1 MRDRVENALVQLR
14 EKVYSLLSVVS
25 SPPSENIVAKQN
37 MDLQLSPGLRKG
49 GVNIFQF
56 QNAVIDNKVVNV
68 VVEIL
73 RDIDRLRDIVPI
85 ESSIDSYFDSLI
97 EEGVTWREFVKR
109 MQREFIQAYL
119 RKGLTI
125 TEIARRLGIQRTYL
139 SRVLTELG
147 LRDDI
152 QLIRRR

>member
-1 MRDRVENALVQLR
+1 M
-14 EKVYSLLSVVS
+14 
-25 SPPSENIVAKQN
+25 
-37 MDLQLSPGLRKG
+37 
-49 GVNIFQF
+49 
-56 QNAVIDNKVVNV
+56 IDNKVVNV

-73 RDIDRLRDIVPI
+73 RDIDRLRDVVTI
-85 ESSIDSYFDSLI
+85 EPGIDSFFDSLV

-109 MQREFIQAYL
+109 MQREFIRAYL